1 MIGFAKFINETIS
14 NTSSENKNL
23 ADGFVKMYNRAE
35 EKDYTYTATQV
46 FDNELGK
53 QEGYLY
59 IDKTS
64 NAAIRP
70 NFKGKNM
77 TSISNWK
84 NGYNAKGPAT
94 TAILKNPDMGTRQGI
109 LSCFNDFR
117 NALVYDGDGEFQ
129 YINMPDNLKPV
140 HIISTAVYRMYKNG
154 YTLDSILWW
163 LQDSGI
169 TEADVYHYL
178 KRSQVYRP
186 KFGNKT
192 ITEQEKEKIEEEGK
206 RPEEFAENTFDSK
219 NVEVVNGISETVEED
234 PSAVKNDEELA
245 AQLIA
250 DPLPVFE
257 QLNTYVLMV
266 ARGLNNALL
275 ITGQGG
281 VGKSYN
287 VNKILEAYGKK
298 NKDFVIMKGKSSI
311 SAMYKFLYDNYNKI
325 VVFDDCDSVLQ
336 SSDGLNI
343 LKGVLDSGRIREV
356 SWNTSGPQMVN
367 TFGCETHEEIEKKLA
382 EWSEIHKGREGI
394 PNYFQFEG
402 ACIFISNLMAEDMM
416 KNSAM
421 APLLTRCTY
430 VDIDLMAKD
439 VIYRMESIL
448 PHMKIYDRSGKD
460 ISDPELKKEV
470 FEYMSSPEYLDDPR
484 MKGKKISMRLYQRI
498 YSFRYAGLPKWKELA
513 FCI

>member
-1 MIGFAKFINETIS
+1 MIGFAKFINETTS
-14 NTSSENKNL
+14 NTSSENKNV

-35 EKDYTYTATQV
+35 EKDYTFTSTQV
-46 FDNELGK
+46 FDNEFGK

-59 IDKTS
+59 IDKAS

-70 NFKGKNM
+70 NFKGNNM
-77 TSISNWK
+77 TSVSNWK
-84 NGYNAKGPAT
+84 TGYNAKGPT
-94 TAILKNPDMGTRQGI
+94 TTVRVKNPAMGTRQGI
-109 LSCFNDFR
+109 LSCFDDFKL
-117 NALVYDGDGEFQ
+117 ALEFDGGELVQ
-129 YINMPDNLKPV
+129 INMPDNKKLTS
-140 HIISTAVYRMYKNG
+140 ISNAIYRMYKQG
-154 YTLDSILWW
+154 YALDAILWW
-163 LQDSGI
+163 LQEAEI
-169 TEADVYHYL
+169 TEADVYREL
-178 KRSQVYRP
+178 KYSQVFRP
-186 KFGNKT
+186 KFGNKLFSK
-192 ITEQEKEKIEEEGK
+192 QEMDKIDDEGK
-206 RPEEFAENTFDSK
+206 RPDEFAENTFDSE
-219 NVEVVNGISETVEED
+219 NVEVINGVPETVEEN
-234 PSAVKNDEELA
+234 PYAVKNDEELA

-287 VNKILEAYGKK
+287 VNKILEAYGQK

-343 LKGVLDSGRIREV
+343 LKGVLDSGRVREV

-416 KNSAM
+416 KNPAM

-430 VDIDLMAKD
+430 VDIDLMAHD

-460 ISDPELKKEV
+460 ISNPEMKKEV
-470 FEYMSSPEYLDDPR
+470 FDYISSPEFLEDPR
-484 MKGKKISMRLYQRI
+484 VKGKKLSMRLYQRI

-513 FCI
+513 FCL

>member
-1 MIGFAKFINETIS
+1 MIGFAKFINETTS
-14 NTSSENKNL
+14 NTSSENKNI

-35 EKDYTYTATQV
+35 EKDYTYTETQV
-46 FDNELGK
+46 FNNEFGK

-59 IDKTS
+59 IDKAS

-70 NFKGKNM
+70 NFKGNNM
-77 TSISNWK
+77 TSVSNWK
-84 NGYNAKGPAT
+84 TGYNAKMPT
-94 TAILKNPDMGTRQGI
+94 STVRLKNPAKGTRQGI
-109 LSCFNDFR
+109 LSCFDDFKY
-117 NALVYDGDGEFQ
+117 ALQFEGDESVRVYTPDGTYG
-129 YINMPDNLKPV
+129 YAL
-140 HIISTAVYRMYKNG
+140 STGIYKMYKKG
-154 YTLDSILWW
+154 YSLDAILWW
-163 LQDSGI
+163 FQDAEI
-169 TEADVYHYL
+169 DEEDVYRTL
-178 KRSQVYRP
+178 KYEFDVYRP
-186 KFGNKT
+186 KFGDKRFSN
-192 ITEQEKEKIEEEGK
+192 QEMEEIEENGE
-206 RPEEFAENTFDSK
+206 RPDEFPENTYDTE
-219 NVEVVNGISETVEED
+219 NVEVLGAVPETDEEN
-234 PSAVKNDEELA
+234 PYAVKNDEELA

-287 VNKILEAYGKK
+287 VNKILEAYGQK

-382 EWSEIHKGREGI
+382 EWSEVHKGREGI

-416 KNSAM
+416 KNPAM

-430 VDIDLMAKD
+430 VDIDLMAHD

-460 ISDPELKKEV
+460 ISDPEIKKEV
-470 FEYMSSPEYLDDPR
+470 FDYISSPEFLEDPR
-484 MKGKKISMRLYQRI
+484 VKGKKLSMRLYQRI
-498 YSFRYAGLPKWKELA
+498 YSFKYAGLPKWKELA
-513 FCI
+513 FCL

>member
-1 MIGFAKFINETIS
+1 MIGFAKFINETTS
-14 NTSSENKNL
+14 NTSSENKNV

-35 EKDYTYTATQV
+35 EKDYTFTSTQV
-46 FDNELGK
+46 FDNEFGK

-59 IDKTS
+59 IDKAS

-70 NFKGKNM
+70 NFKGNNM
-77 TSISNWK
+77 TSVSNWK
-84 NGYNAKGPAT
+84 TGYNAKGPT
-94 TAILKNPDMGTRQGI
+94 TTVRVKNPAMGTRQGI
-109 LSCFNDFR
+109 LSCFDDFKL
-117 NALVYDGDGEFQ
+117 ALEFDGGELVQ
-129 YINMPDNLKPV
+129 INMPDNKKLTS
-140 HIISTAVYRMYKNG
+140 ISNAIYRMYKQG
-154 YTLDSILWW
+154 YALDAILWW
-163 LQDSGI
+163 LQEAEI
-169 TEADVYHYL
+169 TEADVYREL
-178 KRSQVYRP
+178 KYSQVFRP
-186 KFGNKT
+186 KFGNKRFSK
-192 ITEQEKEKIEEEGK
+192 QEMDKIDDEGK
-206 RPEEFAENTFDSK
+206 RPDEFAENTFDSE
-219 NVEVVNGISETVEED
+219 NVEVINGVPETVEEN
-234 PSAVKNDEELA
+234 PYAVKNDEELA

-287 VNKILEAYGKK
+287 VNKILEAYGQK

-343 LKGVLDSGRIREV
+343 LKGVLDSGRVREV

-416 KNSAM
+416 KNPAM

-430 VDIDLMAKD
+430 VDIDLMAHD

-460 ISDPELKKEV
+460 ISNPEMKKEV
-470 FEYMSSPEYLDDPR
+470 FDYISSPEFLEDPR
-484 MKGKKISMRLYQRI
+484 VKGKKLSMRLYQRI

-513 FCI
+513 FCL